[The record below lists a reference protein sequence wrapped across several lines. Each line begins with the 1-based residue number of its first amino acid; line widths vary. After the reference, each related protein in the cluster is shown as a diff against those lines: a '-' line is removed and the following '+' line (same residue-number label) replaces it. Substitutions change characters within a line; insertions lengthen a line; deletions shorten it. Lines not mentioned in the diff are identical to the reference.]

1 MNRVQPKLFEPM
13 TLRGLTVRNRIW
25 IPPMCQYSAFA
36 QDGVATDWHMAHL
49 GSFARGGAGVVITE
63 ATSVTPE
70 GRISPEDLGLWND
83 EQEQAL
89 KRIVSFMHSQGAA
102 AGIQLA
108 HAGRKASTFG
118 PFTEQNGSVPQQ
130 QGGWTSVGATA
141 EPYPGLEPAQALD
154 VEGIS
159 AIVGAFADSAERSLR
174 AGFDLVEVH
183 AAHGYLLHE
192 FLSPLSNTREDTYGG
207 SLANRARFLLEVVD
221 AVRDRVG
228 QDMPVVVRVSATD
241 WVEDGL
247 TVDETI
253 QVVHWL
259 KDRGVDMIDVSS
271 GGAAPVR
278 FAIGPGYQ
286 VPLAA
291 AIGEQTGVPVAA
303 VGLIT
308 EPVQAEHILFTGQ
321 ADVVLIGREAL
332 RDPHFPLRAAQYF
345 GQPLDYVPTQYG
357 ASYR

>member
-1 MNRVQPKLFEPM
+1 MQPKLFEPM

-36 QDGVATDWHMAHL
+36 RDGVATDWHLAHL
-49 GSFARGGAGVVITE
+49 GSFARGGAGVVIAE
-63 ATSVTPE
+63 ATSVTAE

-83 EQEQAL
+83 KQEQAL
-89 KRIVSFMHSQGAA
+89 ERIVSFVHSQGAA

-118 PFTEQNGSVPQQ
+118 PFTEQSGSVPVE

-141 EPYPGLEPAQALD
+141 EPYPGLDPAQALD
-154 VEGIS
+154 IERIGTIVE
-159 AIVGAFADSAERSLR
+159 AFADSAERAVR
-174 AGFDLVEVH
+174 AGFDLIEVH
-183 AAHGYLLHE
+183 SAHGYLLHE
-192 FLSPLSNTREDTYGG
+192 FLSPLSNTRDDAYGG
-207 SLANRARFLLEVVD
+207 SLPNRARLLLQVVD

-228 QDMPVVVRVSATD
+228 WHVPIVVRVSATD
-241 WVEDGL
+241 WVEEGL
-247 TVDETI
+247 TLEDTI
-253 QVVHWL
+253 QVAHWL
-259 KDRGVDMIDVSS
+259 KDHGVDMIDVSS
-271 GGAAPVR
+271 GGAAPAR

-286 VPLAA
+286 VRLAA
-291 AIGEQTGVPVAA
+291 AIGEQTGLPVAA

-308 EPVQAEHILFTGQ
+308 EPVQAEHIVFTGQ

-345 GQPLDYVPTQYG
+345 DHPLDYVPTQYG
-357 ASYR
+357 AGYR